1 MIAIQNSSNIVT
13 QQITNESTASGVV
26 HSQFSSVL
34 ETMSSS
40 LEEPKNA
47 SRLGE
52 SWLTNNPIR
61 SEKPSVSKFKAA
73 TDTDT
78 ATAIKILYGSIGA
91 NEDLRDWDKIMSSN
105 NPLKFAREATKQLY
119 NSDLSYELKHSTNY
133 GKSNFNKTLEEH
145 NIESQSVVAQ
155 NGNFAII
162 EPSSGNREAI
172 LISKS
177 GLMLAGAGENKEA
190 IEANTWVYGF
200 DFSEFEDISHYL

>member
-1 MIAIQNSSNIVT
+1 MIAILNSKPIVP
-13 QQITNESTASGVV
+13 QQINNENKSSGAA

-34 ETMSSS
+34 ETMSSP
-40 LEEPKNA
+40 LQEPNNS

-61 SEKPSVSKFKAA
+61 SEKPSVSKFKAV
-73 TDTDT
+73 TGIDTPI
-78 ATAIKILYGSIGA
+78 AIKILYGSMGA
-91 NEDLRDWDKIMSSN
+91 NEDLRDWNKIMSSN
-105 NPLKFAREATKQLY
+105 DPLKFAREATKQLY
-119 NSDLSYELKHSTNY
+119 NSDLSYELKHSTDY

-177 GLMLAGAGENKEA
+177 GHMLAGAGENKET
-190 IEANTWVYGF
+190 IKENTWVYGF
-200 DFSEFEDISHYL
+200 NFAEFEDISHYL